1 MPKTVRKQIALSLI
15 YLILIAGFITGGLF
29 FRAHPL
35 TFGND
40 NSKGEESLPQST
52 YMPYAPSYSSI
63 LSDNYSE
70 AEPLAASEIKTETL
84 QRFYTT
90 KRASVF
96 IFSGLGN
103 EKELQGVLD
112 ALKQNNSRATFFVS
126 AEETEQYPEQ
136 LEQIR
141 EGGHG
146 LGISVRK
153 NEKLN
158 AKELLSELTEQA
170 ELLRTR
176 YGVREEIFVRPTYGM
191 PWTALERAAASG
203 GFRIL
208 TQTREAVPDQ
218 VSRMTSA
225 EDVVKK
231 VFRENEGALQRGE
244 ILHFQMGL
252 FQYSDTVLGELVAQ
266 VIEERCIYPVMSAA
280 EVAGDTEALYSY
292 PLPEESIL
300 PEVRN
305 RIFPGHLAGMT
316 EEEVFEVIREGYLGI
331 NWVISKL
338 FLPGFSDWE
347 IQRLDKAGL
356 IPNNENYVFLTFD
369 DWGTDANVEKLLNVL
384 EKHDATA
391 TFFVRTQYVPNNPNL
406 LRAIA
411 EGGHTIA
418 DHSHRHLPL
427 SNAETSTKFVEL
439 DEEQRVE
446 LEEDLVM
453 SYDVMQHVI
462 GDLRD
467 ADGNPSL
474 SLFFRPPTLAVG
486 KSGLQTVFD
495 CGFTHSVSG
504 YYTTSDYKATSAD
517 QLLQELRQVCVPGAV
532 LVMHFSDNAV
542 YTAEALD
549 KLMTE
554 CEKTGKAFQFVGLNK
569 VWADA

>member
-1 MPKTVRKQIALSLI
+1 MSKAKRKQIALSVI
-15 YLILIAGFITGGLF
+15 YLFLIAGFITGGLF

-40 NSKGEESLPQST
+40 NAKGEESMPQST
-52 YMPYAPSYSSI
+52 YIPYAPTYSSI
-63 LSDNYSE
+63 FPNIYSE
-70 AEPLAASEIKTETL
+70 AEPLAVSEKTTETL

-96 IFSGLGN
+96 TFSGIGN
-103 EKELQGVLD
+103 ENELQGVLN

-126 AEETEQYPEQ
+126 AEEAEQYPEQ

-141 EGGHG
+141 KGGQS

-153 NEKLN
+153 NEKLD
-158 AKELLSELTEQA
+158 ARELMNELTEQA
-170 ELLRTR
+170 EILRTR
-176 YGVREEIFVRPTYGM
+176 YGIREEIFVRPTYGT
-191 PWTALERAAASG
+191 PWTALQQAAAAG

-225 EDVVKK
+225 DEVVKE

-252 FQYSDTVLGELVAQ
+252 FQYSDTVLGELVEQ
-266 VIEERCIYPVMSAA
+266 IIEERCIYPVMSAA
-280 EVAGDTEALYSY
+280 EVAGDTEALYTY

-316 EEEVFEVIREGYLGI
+316 EEDAFEVIREGYLGI

-453 SYDVMQHVI
+453 SYDVMQHVV

-486 KSGLQTVFD
+486 KSGLRTVFD

-504 YYTTSDYKATSAD
+504 YYTTSDYKAASAD

-554 CEKTGKAFQFVGLNK
+554 CEKTGKAYRFVGLNK